1 MVGFISLPRNRLHK
15 KRETTR
21 LNNLPSNLA
30 ESRIGWTVFY
40 KDWLDSIDFL
50 QSTDFQQQL
59 ANNTPSEGDK
69 KYILA
74 TSEFGEEILG

>member
-15 KRETTR
+15 KKETTR

-30 ESRIGWTVFY
+30 ESFY
-40 KDWLDSIDFL
+40 KDWLDNIDFL
-50 QSTDFQQQL
+50 QNTDFQQQL

>member
-1 MVGFISLPRNRLHK
+1 MLGFISLPHNRLHK
-15 KRETTR
+15 KKETTR

-30 ESRIGWTVFY
+30 ESFY
-40 KDWLDSIDFL
+40 KDWLDNIDFL
-50 QSTDFQQQL
+50 QNTDFQQQL